1 MDQYTWGIWEYYSF
15 RNLGVLTRITI
26 CRAGR
31 GPCLSSFLLYRIG
44 IQGFGNI
51 EEGNFIA
58 LVHHLIFTYLSY
70 PDNHVSYLRISNI
83 CVLKKKVYGFWIR
96 KREKG
101 GANKVCFSTGGRQA
115 PPHSIMYPC
124 RLCGGPGTPSFC
136 TSRYVGRMKEMFD

>member
-1 MDQYTWGIWEYYSF
+1 MDQYTRGGLWEYYSF
-15 RNLGVLTRITI
+15 RNLGVLTGITI
-26 CRAGR
+26 CRARR
-31 GPCLSSFLLYRIG
+31 GPCLFSFLLFYRIG

-58 LVHHLIFTYLSY
+58 LVHHLISTYLSY
-70 PDNHVSYLRISNI
+70 QIMFPI
-83 CVLKKKVYGFWIR
+83 CVKKKVYGFWIR

-101 GANKVCFSTGGRQA
+101 GANKVCFSSGGRRA

-136 TSRYVGRMKEMFD
+136 T